1 MARRMKYARRIR
13 VMTFTHPIGWV
24 AAFIEEGKVG
34 AVFPMDPNDLLAVSP
49 KLLAQAILHR
59 RERLSEMIPSDLE
72 ERKEELQNAEPKAKL
87 AREER
92 DKINAKVANL
102 KNERNSAQK
111 EARELF
117 ERANE
122 IREQLIAEGGM
133 KNPDPKWAKE
143 KLSAKLQSLENQLE
157 TSAGTHKT
165 EEKFI
170 NEMKAL
176 IREHEE
182 WVEERTS
189 SQPLVKEMKDART
202 KARNLLD
209 SAQKAHDAMVDL
221 VQSNEEM
228 HDSYMKWEDARAR
241 ASSRTSRLENA
252 LSSSQDALLF
262 WKDRVQNDN
271 FSDLLVDAN
280 RVREG
285 GQSSKSIARA
295 KKAARE
301 LEEKKNAAGVEEE

>member
-1 MARRMKYARRIR
+1 
-13 VMTFTHPIGWV
+13 MTFTHPYGWV
-24 AAFIEEGKVG
+24 VAFIQGGKVA
-34 AVFPMDPNDLLAVSP
+34 AVIPMNPNDLLAVSP

-59 RERLSEMIPSDLE
+59 RERLAEIIPDDLE
-72 ERKEELQNAEPKAKL
+72 ERKEELLNAEPKAKN
-87 AREER
+87 ARQER
-92 DKINAKVANL
+92 DKLNSKVANL
-102 KNERNSAQK
+102 KNERNSSQK

-122 IREQLIAEGGM
+122 IREQLIAEGGL

-189 SQPLVKEMKDART
+189 SQPLLKEMKKART
-202 KARNLLD
+202 RARELLNT
-209 SAQKAHDAMVDL
+209 AQKAHDAMVEL
-221 VQSNEEM
+221 AKENEEI
-228 HDSYMKWEDARAR
+228 HESYMMWEDARSR
-241 ASSRTSRLENA
+241 AKSRTSRLENA
-252 LSSSQDALLF
+252 LNSSQDALLF
-262 WKDRVQNDN
+262 WKDRVDNDN
-271 FSDLLVDAN
+271 FDDLTVDAE
-280 RVREG
+280 RVRDG
-285 GQSSKSIARA
+285 GQSSKAIARSLKAEKQA
-295 KKAARE
+295 KTDIE
-301 LEEKKNAAGVEEE
+301 GDEEE